1 MKNLFKII
9 PAIALAGFL
18 LTAFTT
24 MNSKAVKCL
33 IQMTNYTGEGAY
45 VVVSLLNPSGEYEE
59 TLYVQGKDSEWYSEI
74 PEWWKF
80 FGKYR
85 PDIDAISGAT
95 ISGGERTV
103 TVLQIPEDKINKGYS
118 LRFETSVE
126 DQKYYADDIQFEL
139 TAENLK
145 AKKEG
150 KGFIRHVRM
159 LTQSH
164 KRNLDFQQQLIP
176 DLGEYKKTKKKS

>member
-1 MKNLFKII
+1 MKNLLKTI
-9 PAIALAGFL
+9 PVLALMGL
-18 LTAFTT
+18 LFTAFTAT
-24 MNSKAVKCL
+24 NSKAVKCL

-45 VVVSLLNPSGEYEE
+45 VVVSLLDPSGEYEE

-80 FGKYR
+80 YGKYR
-85 PDIDAISGAT
+85 PNIDAISGAT

-103 TVLQIPEDKINKGYS
+103 TILQIPEDKIDQGYS

-126 DQKYYADDIQFEL
+126 DQAYHKDDLQFEL
-139 TAENLK
+139 TSENLK

-150 KGFIRHVRM
+150 KGYIRYVRM
-159 LTQSH
+159 LPQ
-164 KRNLDFQQQLIP
+164 
-176 DLGEYKKTKKKS
+176 

>member
-1 MKNLFKII
+1 MGINYPNLMKKIIKII
-9 PAIALAGFL
+9 PAIVLAGLL

-24 MNSKAVKCL
+24 SNTKAVKCL
-33 IQMTNYTGEGAY
+33 IQLTNYAGEGAY
-45 VVVSLLNPSGEYEE
+45 VIVSLLNADGEYER

-80 FGKYR
+80 YGKYR

-95 ISGGERTV
+95 VSGGERTV
-103 TVLQIPEDKINKGYS
+103 TVLQIPEDKIDKGYS

-126 DQKYYADDIQFEL
+126 DQEYYADDIQFEL
-139 TAENLK
+139 TTDNLK

-150 KGFIRHVRM
+150 KGFIRYVRM
-159 LTQSH
+159 LPQ
-164 KRNLDFQQQLIP
+164 
-176 DLGEYKKTKKKS
+176 